1 MPADS
6 GLSASFAVRWLLDLL
21 LLFAFLLHLLAVNVV
36 VGGGVVATWAAWT
49 GRRGGRGGSQQPPAP
64 WQRTLSVEFGRLL
77 PIAALV
83 AVVLGIVP
91 LLLLQRRYGPL
102 LPTVLILLPTAW
114 LTIVALAAAG
124 YVGYGPRATTKVARA
139 VRWGSVA
146 VALATAWIA
155 TADIALISRPDLY
168 AAVSRGDW
176 SVHALMGSADV
187 WPRFFHFLVGSLAL
201 AGMTVGLFGEIRSR
215 SGDALGVAMR
225 EWGVRMFVGATV
237 VQLAVGL
244 WYLSSLPAQVTELL
258 LDANAP
264 DALLLA
270 AGISFGIIAILAA
283 RRSLLLAGLALAVCL
298 SDMVMVRQR
307 VRTLALEPYVQNALP
322 AGYQGAMLVALVV
335 FALVVAGVLAWVV
348 QVLGRRYG
356 PASPGE
362 GGLRRV

>member
-6 GLSASFAVRWLLDLL
+6 GLPASLAVRWLLDLL

-36 VGGGVVATWAAWT
+36 VGGGVVAAWAAWT
-49 GRRGGRGGSQQPPAP
+49 GRRVTRDGAEGPGGS
-64 WQRTLSVEFGRLL
+64 WQRTLSVDLGRFL

-102 LPTVLILLPTAW
+102 LPTVLILLPAAW

-124 YVGYGPRATTKVARA
+124 YFGHGPAATTKVARA
-139 VRWGSVA
+139 VRWASVA
-146 VALATAWIA
+146 VVLATAWIV
-155 TADIALISRPDLY
+155 TADISLTSRPDLF
-168 AAVSRGDW
+168 AALSRGDW
-176 SVHALMGSADV
+176 SVHAQMGGADV
-187 WPRFFHFLVGSLAL
+187 WPRFSHFLVGSLAL
-201 AGMTVGLFGEIRSR
+201 AGMTVGVFGEIRSR

-225 EWGVRMFVGATV
+225 EWGVRIFVGASV

-244 WYLSSLPAQVTELL
+244 WYLWSLPAEVTELL
-258 LDANAP
+258 LDTNAP

-307 VRTLALEPYVQNALP
+307 VRTLTLEPYVQNALP
-322 AGYQGAMLVALVV
+322 AGYQGAMLVALVA
-335 FALVVAGVLAWVV
+335 FALVAAGLLAWVV
-348 QVLGRRYG
+348 RAAGRRYV
-356 PASPGE
+356 PASPDGA
-362 GGLRRV
+362 GLRRV